1 MATAELMDGS
11 NSHQQPPTIPSSQ
24 RAPNHAWEGR
34 EGGREEGG
42 ELCLAVA
49 TAVAA
54 SSAAAWDELAPRN
67 SSVRLEEI

>member
-11 NSHQQPPTIPSSQ
+11 NSRQQPPTIPSSQ

-34 EGGREEGG
+34 EGG